1 MTRAT
6 LRATSGRKDDR
17 RLRTRVLLFMERP
30 NHTSPV
36 RHKPESGHPSSAA
49 ADAVLVLDF
58 RTRAPT
64 NLGQHASAAIVAL
77 LVLDDAR
84 PLRPANAAELSLT
97 WCGILEPRRKMDRLV
112 GLLDAPG
119 DERAGVAVL
128 RFGSCP

>member
-1 MTRAT
+1 
-6 LRATSGRKDDR
+6 
-17 RLRTRVLLFMERP
+17 MERP

-84 PLRPANAAELSLT
+84 PLRPANAAELPLT
-97 WCGILEPRRKMDRLV
+97 RCGILEPRRKIDRLV

-119 DERAGVAVL
+119 EFGCVAVL
-128 RFGSCP
+128 GNGLGGCFNGIGHTYQPKV